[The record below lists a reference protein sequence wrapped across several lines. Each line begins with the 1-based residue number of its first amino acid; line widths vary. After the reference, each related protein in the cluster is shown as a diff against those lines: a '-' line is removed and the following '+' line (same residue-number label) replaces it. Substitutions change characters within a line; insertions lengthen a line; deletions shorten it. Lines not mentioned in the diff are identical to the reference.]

1 MSMKRALITFLV
13 LSAVL
18 LIGDG
23 CWIKGKAVLAQI
35 LLQRAWRQT
44 IVQGRPVK
52 AWPWADTWPVAR
64 LRVPRLGVDAIVL
77 EGESGAVLAF
87 GPGHL
92 TASAQPTEAGNCTLA
107 GHRDTSFSFLA
118 DIRTGDIISM
128 QARSGRELRYQV
140 VSTAVER
147 YDHLF
152 LEETAT
158 PWLTLITCY
167 PFHNPVPGGPL
178 RYIVFARMVSGPE
191 TAGTAMPYEYS
202 GQSKGA
208 PGKTIDRIDFS
219 EVLIGAGRSSDL

>member
-1 MSMKRALITFLV
+1 MKDKRVLIVFLV
-13 LSAVL
+13 LLAML

-35 LLQRAWRQT
+35 LLQRAWQQT
-44 IVQGRPVK
+44 IAQGRPVK

-64 LRVPRLGVDAIVL
+64 LRVPRLGVEAIVL
-77 EGESGAVLAF
+77 EGDSGAVLAF

-92 TASAQPTEAGNCTLA
+92 KASAQPTEAGNCALA

-118 DIRTGDIISM
+118 DIRTGDIVSI
-128 QARSGRELRYQV
+128 QARSGLELRYQV

-147 YDHLF
+147 YDQLF

-178 RYIVFARMVSGPE
+178 RYIVFARVVSDPE
-191 TAGTAMPYEYS
+191 AAVAGMA
-202 GQSKGA
+202 
-208 PGKTIDRIDFS
+208 
-219 EVLIGAGRSSDL
+219 L